1 MSILSYEQALYQQ
14 GFYQQI
20 FCEHAFYEQAFHSKI
35 FYKKLVT
42 EEIHRCVHEILKCRN
57 MLELY
62 DHYKKKT
69 AALVSSIHLDLG
81 IETNDH
87 RLEGIFAWFRR
98 SCVRTSASIFRFFC
112 SMLVSLNVTSCNQN
126 HVQALLLHSFSVR
139 RHIVSSRH
147 VIPRLIFFNLIY
159 DIVWRSNLAFIYR
172 LLSSNFR
179 VFIARFS
186 RRSSNKERSR
196 THSQDDL
203 WHLEYLENI
212 SKKKRRRLT
221 RGYERSEESEGL

>member
-1 MSILSYEQALYQQ
+1 MSIPSYEQAPYQQ
-14 GFYQQI
+14 GFYQQTS
-20 FCEHAFYEQAFHSKI
+20 CEHAFYEQAFHSEV

-42 EEIHRCVHEILKCRN
+42 EEIHRCVHEILKCRD

-69 AALVSSIHLDLG
+69 AALISSIHLDLG
-81 IETNDH
+81 IEANDH
-87 RLEGIFAWFRR
+87 RLEGIFAWFGRP
-98 SCVRTSASIFRFFC
+98 CVCTSASTFRFSC
-112 SMLVSLNVTSCNQN
+112 SMLASLNAASCNQN
-126 HVQALLLHSFSVR
+126 HVQALLLHSFSAR

-147 VIPRLIFFNLIY
+147 VIPRLIFFNLVY

-172 LLSSNFR
+172 LPSSNFR
-179 VFIARFS
+179 VFIARSS

-203 WHLEYLENI
+203 WHLGYLGNI

-221 RGYERSEESEGL
+221 RGYERGEEGEGL

>member
-1 MSILSYEQALYQQ
+1 MSILSYEQAFYQQ
-14 GFYQQI
+14 EFYQQI
-20 FCEHAFYEQAFHSKI
+20 FCEHVFYEQVFHSKI

-87 RLEGIFAWFRR
+87 RLEGIFAWFGR

-126 HVQALLLHSFSVR
+126 HAQVLLLHSFSVR
-139 RHIVSSRH
+139 RHIVSLRH
-147 VIPRLIFFNLIY
+147 VTSRLIFFNLIY
-159 DIVWRSNLAFIYR
+159 DIIWRSNLAFIYR
-172 LLSSNFR
+172 LFSSNFR

-186 RRSSNKERSR
+186 RRSSNKERLR
-196 THSQDDL
+196 IHSQDDL

-221 RGYERSEESEGL
+221 RDYERNEENEEL

>member
-1 MSILSYEQALYQQ
+1 MSILSYEQAFYQQ
-14 GFYQQI
+14 EFYQQI
-20 FCEHAFYEQAFHSKI
+20 FCEHVFYEQVFHSKI

-42 EEIHRCVHEILKCRN
+42 EEIHRCVHKILKCRN

-69 AALVSSIHLDLG
+69 AALISSIHLDLE

-87 RLEGIFAWFRR
+87 RFEEIFAWFER
-98 SCVRTSASIFRFFC
+98 SCVRTSVSIFRFFC
-112 SMLVSLNVTSCNQN
+112 SMLVNLNVTSCNQN
-126 HVQALLLHSFSVR
+126 HAQVLLLHSFSVR
-139 RHIVSSRH
+139 RHIVSLRH
-147 VIPRLIFFNLIY
+147 VTSRLIFFNLIY
-159 DIVWRSNLAFIYR
+159 DIIWRSNLAFIYR
-172 LLSSNFR
+172 LFSSNFR

-186 RRSSNKERSR
+186 RRSSNKERLR
-196 THSQDDL
+196 IHSQDDL

-221 RGYERSEESEGL
+221 RDYERNEENEEL